1 LASPRS
7 DRQAPEWKI
16 WLALAIIY
24 VVWGS
29 TYLAIWLVVETMP
42 PLLSAGVR
50 FGLAGVVLLGVVA
63 LRNGWRALLLRRAE
77 IYGAAFV
84 GVTLLL
90 GGNGLVMLGERDVPS
105 GLAALIIAVVPLW
118 VIVLRLLFRESVH
131 RGTLVGVVFGF
142 SGVAVLVLPR
152 GMSGSVPI
160 EGMLMLVAA
169 GASWSVGSYYSKR
182 LSLPLDPLTS
192 TGAQM
197 VLGGGAL
204 LAAGLIAG
212 ELGLVVPEAFSDASL
227 ISLLYLVVFGS
238 ILAYTAYTW
247 LLQAT
252 SVSRVAT
259 YAYVNPV
266 VAVFLGWWLLDEEVG
281 LSIVTGAAMIVV
293 AVALVIRTEARPAR
307 RPARWRP
314 RRRRR
319 RCRKKSSRPSAPS
332 ADVGRG
338 CRGPAA
344 IRDPPRF
351 RNGHSAVEC
360 ALRGFALAN
369 GTAGS
374 VAGAKAVVRI

>member
-307 RPARWRP
+307 
-314 RRRRR
+314 
-319 RCRKKSSRPSAPS
+319 
-332 ADVGRG
+332 
-338 CRGPAA
+338 
-344 IRDPPRF
+344 
-351 RNGHSAVEC
+351 
-360 ALRGFALAN
+360 
-369 GTAGS
+369 TAGALEAAPAQAALS
-374 VAGAKAVVRI
+374 QEELEAVRAER

>member
-1 LASPRS
+1 MASPRS

-307 RPARWRP
+307 
-314 RRRRR
+314 
-319 RCRKKSSRPSAPS
+319 
-332 ADVGRG
+332 
-338 CRGPAA
+338 
-344 IRDPPRF
+344 
-351 RNGHSAVEC
+351 
-360 ALRGFALAN
+360 
-369 GTAGS
+369 TAGALEAAPAQAALS
-374 VAGAKAVVRI
+374 QEELEAVRAER